1 MKLPSL
7 KSCLLP
13 LATLALGAALS
24 LPAGAR
30 RNAAFIAENRT
41 MKYSGSSA
49 SHDITATPEA
59 ECLFVK
65 ENMDFAARQYRYMLR
80 NLSEGKGVMPRT
92 LNPNGTLAKSDIYW
106 WTSGFFPGT
115 LWYIADFTGDAAL
128 RDSAR
133 TYTHKLEPVRKYTG
147 NHDIGFMMYCSY
159 GHANAFDPQAAYKD
173 ILVESARSLCTR
185 FNEKTGVIQSWNS
198 FRSWHGDKTYDFPV
212 IIDNMMNLELLF
224 YASRT
229 TGDASFSRIAV
240 SHAEKTMRNQVRKDN
255 SCYHVVYYDKAT
267 GQPIKGETAQGYAD
281 NSTWSRGQA
290 WGIYGFTMCYRET
303 KDKRFLTTAC
313 RMADFY
319 LNHPNLPADKVTYWD
334 FDAYRPGY
342 TPGQRSNASK
352 VVTNY
357 RDASAAACTA
367 SALLELRTYVKGEKK
382 RRYLAAARTILHTLG
397 SPAYRAKEGGNG
409 GFILKHS
416 VGSIPHN
423 SEIDVPLTYAD
434 YYFLEALH
442 RYDKLLAGRQLFP

>member
-147 NHDIGFMMYCSY
+147 N
-159 GHANAFDPQAAYKD
+159 
-173 ILVESARSLCTR
+173 
-185 FNEKTGVIQSWNS
+185 QSWNS

-319 LNHPNLPADKVTYWD
+319 LSHPNLPADKVAYWD
-334 FDAYRPGY
+334 FDAYRPEY

-367 SALLELRTYVKGEKK
+367 SALLELSTYVKGEKK

-423 SEIDVPLTYAD
+423 SELDVPLTYAD

>member
-1 MKLPSL
+1 
-7 KSCLLP
+7 
-13 LATLALGAALS
+13 
-24 LPAGAR
+24 
-30 RNAAFIAENRT
+30 
-41 MKYSGSSA
+41 
-49 SHDITATPEA
+49 
-59 ECLFVK
+59 
-65 ENMDFAARQYRYMLR
+65 
-80 NLSEGKGVMPRT
+80 
-92 LNPNGTLAKSDIYW
+92 
-106 WTSGFFPGT
+106 
-115 LWYIADFTGDAAL
+115 
-128 RDSAR
+128 
-133 TYTHKLEPVRKYTG
+133 
-147 NHDIGFMMYCSY
+147 
-159 GHANAFDPQAAYKD
+159 
-173 ILVESARSLCTR
+173 
-185 FNEKTGVIQSWNS
+185 
-198 FRSWHGDKTYDFPV
+198 
-212 IIDNMMNLELLF
+212 
-224 YASRT
+224 
-229 TGDASFSRIAV
+229 
-240 SHAEKTMRNQVRKDN
+240 MRNQVRKDN

-319 LNHPNLPADKVTYWD
+319 LNHPNLPADKVAYWD
-334 FDAYRPGY
+334 FDAYRPEY

-367 SALLELRTYVKGEKK
+367 SALLELSTYVKGEKK